1 VKIDVREITRILK
14 QEIRPYE
21 ARLDMAKVGRV
32 LRVGDGIARICGLK
46 ETMAGEMLLFENDTI
61 GEVFNLEEDAIGVV
75 LYGDDTKIREGSDV
89 RSTGR
94 LMSVPV
100 GEEVIG
106 RIITPLGQPL
116 DGGPAITTKTIRLLE
131 SDAPGIAQR
140 QPVRQPLYTGLKC
153 IDAMTPIGRGQRELI
168 IGDRKT
174 GKTAIALNTIIHQKG
189 KDVICVYVAIGQKDS
204 TLVEVVNIL
213 RRYDAMEYTIVI
225 AASAAD
231 SAPMQYIAPYAGC
244 ALAEHFMYEKHRDA
258 LCIYDDLSKHA
269 VAYRELSLLLR
280 RPSGR
285 EAYPGDIFY
294 LHSRLLERSAK
305 LSDKLGGGSLTAL
318 PIIETL
324 EGQISSYIPTNLISI
339 TDGQIYLQRDLFH
352 AGVRPAIDVGI
363 SVSRVGAD
371 AQIQA
376 MKKGAARLRLDLAA
390 YYDLLDFARL
400 GTELDRAAQRQLERG
415 KRMVELLKQPQFSP
429 LSVGEEVVTI
439 LAGSS
444 GLLDDIPVAAVADFA
459 TDMLRWL
466 SNRHPD
472 LIAEINKTGKLGD
485 GLVLQLT
492 DRINEYKAVSKGT
505 WLRQG
510 LNPTDIPVRQGDR
523 PYRPDDPDCG
533 QSLEDGHLDVAFD
546 DSRRDGIAGE
556 PCGVV

>member
-1 VKIDVREITRILK
+1 MDVREITRILK

-32 LRVGDGIARICGLK
+32 LQVGDGIARVCGLQ

-75 LYGDDTKIREGSDV
+75 LYGDYTKIREGSDV

-116 DGGPAITTKTIRLLE
+116 DGGPAVAAKGVRLLE

-231 SAPMQYIAPYAGC
+231 SAPMQYVAPYAGC
-244 ALAEHFMYEKHRDA
+244 ALAEHFMYEKHRDT

-324 EGQISSYIPTNLISI
+324 EGQISSYIPTNVISI

-352 AGVRPAIDVGI
+352 AGVRPAMDVGV

-376 MKKGAARLRLDLAA
+376 MKKVAARLRLDLAA
-390 YYDLLDFARL
+390 YYELLDFARL
-400 GTELDRAAQRQLERG
+400 GTELDRGAQRRLERG
-415 KRMVELLKQPQFSP
+415 KRMVELLKQPPFSP

-444 GLLDDIPVAAVADFA
+444 GLLDDIPIAAVADFA
-459 TDMLRWL
+459 ADMLRWL
-466 SNRHPD
+466 SSRHPD
-472 LIAEINKTGKLGD
+472 LIAEISKTGKLGD

-492 DRINEYKAVSKGT
+492 DRINEYKAVSQGT

-510 LNPTDIPVRQGDR
+510 LDPTDIPTPQGDR
-523 PYRPDDPDCG
+523 PHRPDDPDCG
-533 QSLEDGHLDVAFD
+533 QSLEDGHLDAAFD